1 MESGEPGMKDGGF
14 RPNRVADYFRAEWRV
29 LLAVSLSG
37 VVYNVGLIAAPWFEG
52 AMTGKLVEIL
62 TRGGRFHAMLP
73 LAVGYGLV
81 TLVVQGSRFVK
92 RFYVRRFANNV
103 NRRMKALLFGS
114 LVRKSREALG
124 EEGEGGIL
132 TRALADVDDCVEG
145 MRKFTTELFDT
156 GVALL
161 AYSAML
167 LAYDWRL
174 ALCCMIFPP
183 ISYYSAEKL
192 KVSVQRSGAALK
204 VQNGKLNAET
214 LDRGRNAV
222 TYRVYGREEARRA
235 DYEKNLADYEAAAV
249 RAGVWKEMM
258 PPLYRVLSGA
268 GVLFVFWFG
277 QKNVLGTGW
286 SSWDIGAFT
295 AFLSC
300 FLRLAA
306 KSASAG
312 KLFNAV
318 QKAQVSWKR
327 LKPVLPSEIW
337 REEPVPKGAAGELR
351 VENLR
356 YGYGERPILDGIS
369 FSLRPGQILG
379 ITGEVACGKSTL
391 GKVFLGE
398 GAYEGSVTFGGREL
412 GQLRPGERY
421 ARVGYLGH
429 DPELFDCGIGE
440 NVTLGG
446 AEDPMPYLKAVCLEE
461 EVSQM
466 EAGLST
472 LVGSGGIRLSGGQA
486 QRLALARTLYNRR
499 PVLILDDPFSALD
512 RQTEEEIFEN
522 LRGLTQDSGVI
533 LLSHRLYLFP
543 KLSQV
548 GYLER
553 GKLTV
558 GTHQELMERCPGY
571 RARFEEQRGEH
582 REE

>member
-14 RPNRVADYFRAEWRV
+14 RPNRVADYFLAEWRV

-62 TRGGRFHAMLP
+62 TRGGGFHAMLP

-183 ISYYSAEKL
+183 ICYYSAEKL

-235 DYEKNLADYEAAAV
+235 DYEKTLADYEAAAV

-318 QKAQVSWKR
+318 QKAQVSWQR
-327 LKPVLPSEIW
+327 LKPVLPSALSP
-337 REEPVPKGAAGELR
+337 EEPVEPAAAGELR

-369 FSLRPGQILG
+369 FSLQPGQILG

-398 GAYEGSVTFGGREL
+398 GAYEGSVTLGGREL
-412 GQLRPGERY
+412 RQLRPGERY

-472 LVGSGGIRLSGGQA
+472 LVGSGGLRLSGGQA

-522 LRGLTQDSGVI
+522 LRGLTQDCGVI

-558 GTHQELMERCPGY
+558 GTHQVLMECCPGY
-571 RARFEEQRGEH
+571 RARFEEQKEGTP
-582 REE
+582 

>member
-1 MESGEPGMKDGGF
+1 MKNRAF
-14 RPNRVADYFRAEWRV
+14 RPDRVADYFLKEWRV

-37 VVYNVGLIAAPWFEG
+37 IVYNVGLIATPWFEG

-62 TRGGRFHAMLP
+62 TQGSGLKPMLP
-73 LAVGYGLV
+73 LALGYGLV
-81 TLVVQGSRFVK
+81 TLIVQGSRFLK

-103 NRRMKALLFGS
+103 NRRMKTLLFGS
-114 LVRKSREALG
+114 LVRKTRGSLAEVG
-124 EEGEGGIL
+124 VGDMM
-132 TRALADVDDCVEG
+132 TRALGDVDDCVEG

-167 LAYDWRL
+167 LVYDWRL

-183 ISYYSAEKL
+183 ISYYAAEKL
-192 KVSVQRSGAALK
+192 KILVQRSGAALK

-235 DYEKNLADYEAAAV
+235 DYEKTLADYEAAAV

-277 QKNVLGTGW
+277 QKNVLGSGW
-286 SSWDIGAFT
+286 SSWDVGAFT
-295 AFLSC
+295 TFLSC
-300 FLRLAA
+300 FLRLST

-318 QKAQVSWKR
+318 QKAQVSWQR
-327 LKPVLPSEIW
+327 LKPVLPSEIHQQ
-337 REEPVPKGAAGELR
+337 EPVCHGEPGELR
-351 VENLR
+351 VEDLR
-356 YGYGERPILDGIS
+356 FGYGDDPILDGIR
-369 FSLRPGQILG
+369 FSLRPGQIMG
-379 ITGEVACGKSTL
+379 ITGEVASGKSTL

-398 GAYEGSVTFGGREL
+398 YPYDGSITLGGQEL
-412 GQLRPGERY
+412 GQLCPGELY

-429 DPELFDCGIGE
+429 DPELFGCSIGE

-446 AEDPMPYLKAVCLEE
+446 EEDPLPYLKAVCLDKEIAE
-461 EVSQM
+461 M

-472 LVGSGGIRLSGGQA
+472 LVGSGGVGLSGGQA
-486 QRLALARTLYNRR
+486 QRLALARTLYHSR
-499 PVLILDDPFSALD
+499 PLLILDDPFSALD
-512 RQTEEEIFEN
+512 RQTEEQIFEN
-522 LRGLTQDSGVI
+522 LREMTINSGVI

-543 KLSQV
+543 RLSQV
-548 GYLER
+548 GYLDR

-558 GTHQELMERCPGY
+558 GTHQELLERCPGY
-571 RARFEEQRGEH
+571 RARFEEQGGGEH
-582 REE
+582 RGA

>member
-1 MESGEPGMKDGGF
+1 MKNRAF
-14 RPNRVADYFRAEWRV
+14 RPDRVADYFLKEWRV

-37 VVYNVGLIAAPWFEG
+37 IVYNVGLIATPWFEG

-62 TRGGRFHAMLP
+62 TQGSGLKPMLP
-73 LAVGYGLV
+73 LTLGYGLV
-81 TLVVQGSRFVK
+81 TLIVQGSRFLK

-103 NRRMKALLFGS
+103 NRRMKTLLFGS
-114 LVRKSREALG
+114 LVRKTRGSLAEVG
-124 EEGEGGIL
+124 VGDMM
-132 TRALADVDDCVEG
+132 TRALGDVDDCVEG

-167 LAYDWRL
+167 LVYDWRL

-183 ISYYSAEKL
+183 ISYYAAEKL
-192 KVSVQRSGAALK
+192 KILVQRSGAALK

-235 DYEKNLADYEAAAV
+235 DYEKTLADYEAAAV

-277 QKNVLGTGW
+277 QKNVLGSGW
-286 SSWDIGAFT
+286 SSWDVGAFT
-295 AFLSC
+295 TFLSC
-300 FLRLAA
+300 FLRLST

-318 QKAQVSWKR
+318 QKAQVSWQR
-327 LKPVLPSEIW
+327 LKSVLPSEIQQQ
-337 REEPVPKGAAGELR
+337 ETVCHGEPGELR
-351 VENLR
+351 VEDLR
-356 YGYGERPILDGIS
+356 FGYGEHPILDGIR
-369 FSLRPGQILG
+369 FSLRPGQIMG
-379 ITGEVACGKSTL
+379 ITGEVASGKSTL

-398 GAYEGSVTFGGREL
+398 YPYDGSITLGGQEL
-412 GQLRPGERY
+412 GQLCPGELY

-429 DPELFDCGIGE
+429 DPELFGCSIGE

-446 AEDPMPYLKAVCLEE
+446 EEDPLPYLKAVCLDKEIAE
-461 EVSQM
+461 M

-472 LVGSGGIRLSGGQA
+472 LVGSGGVGLSGGQA
-486 QRLALARTLYNRR
+486 QRLALARTLYHSR
-499 PVLILDDPFSALD
+499 PLLILDDPFSALD
-512 RQTEEEIFEN
+512 RQTEEQIFEN
-522 LRGLTQDSGVI
+522 LGKMTTNSGVI

-548 GYLER
+548 GYLDR

-558 GTHQELMERCPGY
+558 GTHQELLERCPGY
-571 RARFEEQRGEH
+571 RARFEEQGGGEYRGA
-582 REE
+582 

>member
-1 MESGEPGMKDGGF
+1 MKNRAF
-14 RPNRVADYFRAEWRV
+14 RPNRVADYFLKEWRV

-37 VVYNVGLIAAPWFEG
+37 IVYNVGLIATPWFEG

-62 TRGGRFHAMLP
+62 TQDSGLKPMLP
-73 LAVGYGLV
+73 LALGYGLV
-81 TLVVQGSRFVK
+81 TLIVQGSRFLK

-103 NRRMKALLFGS
+103 NRRMKTLLFGS
-114 LVRKSREALG
+114 LVRKTRGSLAEVG
-124 EEGEGGIL
+124 VGDVM
-132 TRALADVDDCVEG
+132 TRALGDVDDCVEG

-161 AYSAML
+161 AYSVML
-167 LAYDWRL
+167 LVYDWRL

-183 ISYYSAEKL
+183 ISYYAAEKL
-192 KVSVQRSGAALK
+192 KISVQRSGAALK

-235 DYEKNLADYEAAAV
+235 DYEKTLGDYESAAV

-286 SSWDIGAFT
+286 RCWDVGAFT
-295 AFLSC
+295 TFLSC
-300 FLRLAA
+300 FLRLST

-318 QKAQVSWKR
+318 QKAQVSWQR
-327 LKPVLPSEIW
+327 LKPVLPSEIQ
-337 REEPVPKGAAGELR
+337 RQEPVSTGEPGELR
-351 VENLR
+351 VEDLR
-356 YGYGERPILDGIS
+356 FGYGEKPILDGIC
-369 FSLRPGQILG
+369 FSLRPGQIMG
-379 ITGEVACGKSTL
+379 ITGEVASGKSTL

-398 GAYEGSVTFGGREL
+398 YPYDGSITLGGQEL
-412 GQLRPGERY
+412 GQLCPGELY

-429 DPELFDCGIGE
+429 DPELFGCGIGE

-446 AEDPMPYLKAVCLEE
+446 EKDPMPYLKAVCLDKEIAE
-461 EVSQM
+461 M
-466 EAGLST
+466 EAGLAT
-472 LVGSGGIRLSGGQA
+472 LVGSGGVGLSGGQA
-486 QRLALARTLYNRR
+486 QRLALARTLYHSR
-499 PVLILDDPFSALD
+499 PLLILDDPFSALD
-512 RQTEEEIFEN
+512 RQTEEQIFEN
-522 LRGLTQDSGVI
+522 LGKMTTNSGVI

-548 GYLER
+548 GYLDR

-558 GTHQELMERCPGY
+558 GTHQELLERCPGY
-571 RARFEEQRGEH
+571 RARFEEQQGGEH
-582 REE
+582 RGA